1 MTDPATPQNHR
12 KEKRKLR
19 VALVIGGTLAAMGLV
34 GFGGLAAWTVSTVNG
49 GSTFA
54 TGTVHHTNLAKVGG
68 AGAGTSCT
76 DITSPGACGVIFTLA
91 GAKPGS
97 STTGTVQLTNT
108 GSLASTFQLS
118 LTSATGGTMCTSLTA
133 QVVDNEAAPATV
145 YTGALST
152 MAAQNLKQSAGSL
165 TWNTA
170 DTGTYTFTISL
181 PAGSANSDMGQT
193 CTVVYT
199 WTQTNS

>member
-1 MTDPATPQNHR
+1 MTDPATSQNRDKGHR
-12 KEKRKLR
+12 RLR
-19 VALVIGGTLAAMGLV
+19 LGLLISGSLAAMGLI
-34 GFGGLAAWTVSTVNG
+34 GFGGLAAWTVTTQNG

-76 DITSPGACGVIFTLA
+76 DLTSPGSCGVIFTLA

-108 GSLASTFQLS
+108 GSFASTFTLS
-118 LTSATGGTMCTSLTA
+118 LTSATGGTMCTSLNA
-133 QVVDNEAAPATV
+133 QVVDNEGVPATV
-145 YTGALST
+145 YNGALST
-152 MAAQNLKQSAGSL
+152 MAGQNLKQSAGSL
-165 TWNTA
+165 SWNTA

-181 PAGSANSDMGQT
+181 PNASANSDMGQT

-199 WTQTNS
+199 WTQTNT

>member
-1 MTDPATPQNHR
+1 MTDPATSQNKDKGR
-12 KEKRKLR
+12 RRLR
-19 VALVIGGTLAAMGLV
+19 LGLLISGSLAAMGLI
-34 GFGGLAAWTVSTVNG
+34 GFGGLAAWTVTTVNG

-118 LTSATGGTMCTSLTA
+118 LTSATGGTMCTSLNA
-133 QVVDNEAAPATV
+133 QVVDNEGVPATV
-145 YTGALST
+145 YNGALST
-152 MAAQNLKQSAGSL
+152 MAAQNLKQSAGSFIF
-165 TWNTA
+165 NTA
-170 DTGTYTFTISL
+170 YTVTYTFTISL
-181 PAGSANSDMGQT
+181 PNASANTDMGQT

>member
-1 MTDPATPQNHR
+1 MSDSTTSQNKGMGH
-12 KEKRKLR
+12 KRLR
-19 VALVIGGTLAAMGLV
+19 VGLLLSGTFAAMGLI
-34 GFGGLAAWTVSTVNG
+34 GFGGLAAWTATTANS

-68 AGAGTSCT
+68 LGAGTSCT
-76 DITSPGACGVIFTLA
+76 DLTSGSCGVVFTLA

-108 GSLASTFQLS
+108 GSLASTFQLT
-118 LTSATGGTMCTSLTA
+118 LASATGGTMCASLNA
-133 QVVDNEAAPATV
+133 QVVDNEGAPATV
-145 YTGALST
+145 FNGSLST

-165 TWNTA
+165 NWAAN
-170 DTGTYTFTISL
+170 DSGTYTFTISL
-181 PAGSANSDMGQT
+181 PNNSASSDMGQT
-193 CTVVYT
+193 CTVGYT

>member
-1 MTDPATPQNHR
+1 MTEPATPQTQD
-12 KEKRKLR
+12 KGKRKLR
-19 VALVIGGTLAAMGLV
+19 LVVLIGGTLAAMGII
-34 GFGGLAAWTVSTVNG
+34 GFGGLAAWTVTTQNG

-68 AGAGTSCT
+68 AGAGVSCT
-76 DITSPGACGVIFTLA
+76 DLTSPGSCGIIFTLA

-118 LTSATGGTMCTSLTA
+118 LTSATGGTMCTSLNA
-133 QVVDNEAAPATV
+133 QVVDNEAIPATV
-145 YTGALST
+145 YNAGLSI
-152 MAAQNLKQSAGSL
+152 MPAQNLKQSAGSL
-165 TWNTA
+165 SWATSDTA
-170 DTGTYTFTISL
+170 TYTFTISL
-181 PAGSANSDMGQT
+181 PNASANSDMGQT